1 MNISVNDKLIY
12 WGAGCGIGLVIGL
25 LFAPQ
30 SGHEIRHTLTSKID
44 DLTNKV
50 QEKVQQSSIRETAGQ
65 TWRDV
70 VERSRN
76 VAHIGRARVMNR
88 SRPQSGSTINPSKM
102 GRSARRTSWR
112 AKTS

>member
-12 WGAGCGIGLVIGL
+12 LGAGCGIGLVIGL

-50 QEKVQQSSIRETAGQ
+50 QEKVQQSGIRETAARLGAMLSREAGISP
-65 TWRDV
+65 TSA
-70 VERSRN
+70 ERE
-76 VAHIGRARVMNR
+76 
-88 SRPQSGSTINPSKM
+88 
-102 GRSARRTSWR
+102 
-112 AKTS
+112 